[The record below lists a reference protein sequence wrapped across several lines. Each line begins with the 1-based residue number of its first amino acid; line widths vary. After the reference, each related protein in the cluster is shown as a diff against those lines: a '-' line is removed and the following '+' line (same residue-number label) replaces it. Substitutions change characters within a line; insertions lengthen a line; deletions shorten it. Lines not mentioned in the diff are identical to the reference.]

1 MKLQI
6 LRNKV
11 LDVKRPF
18 VETIVL
24 KQDGNAIK
32 ASAVFEKLTF
42 DLCLPV
48 LALLLKGR
56 SVLPSQVAKQNFAL
70 GRHGDRKRKRS
81 LNN

>member
-1 MKLQI
+1 LKLQI

-11 LDVKRPF
+11 PF

-42 DLCLPV
+42 DLCLPG